1 MNAGSQLG
9 TGKRAEQPEIDYRGL
24 FEALPGLFLILLPD
38 DPAFTIVAA
47 SNAYLKASK
56 LSRENIVCHSLIEI
70 FPASPDAVHA
80 ATQGNVLA
88 SIKRVLAT
96 RKPDSMPVQQYNVRR
111 EQGEGGGFEERHWSP
126 VNSPVLNPDGTIL
139 LLVHRVE
146 DVTDFVLLKRKEAQQ
161 QDLAE
166 AERARADQISAE
178 LSLSSREL
186 THVKQLGSEREH
198 TEKRNN
204 LLMRVDDAIRGLTD
218 LHEIPRTVAELT
230 GEHLQVNRCMYAIVR
245 ADEESFDLICPYS
258 KDVPVVD
265 GGYLFSDFGK
275 NLGPFLREG
284 QPWVIDDAET
294 DPRTADDRESYRMA
308 QARSGIAIPFL
319 KDGRLVGVM
328 SVSHITPRHW
338 EPDEV
343 ELLQMVATR
352 CWESVERASITREL
366 REREH
371 RFRCLAESIPQM
383 IWTATPDGALDYAS
397 EQAARYFGIEPE
409 AVHRAGWLQW
419 VHPDDREPTVER
431 WKHSLESATPY
442 ETSFRLR
449 RASDGSWRWHLAL
462 AQPLL
467 DEGGKVVQWI
477 GTCTEIED
485 QKQAEVHLQQQWRI
499 FDSALS
505 NTPDHIYTLDREARF
520 TYANRALL
528 SFLQKP
534 LEELVGNLGVDFVSS
549 PELAEGMRQQIEQ
562 VIDTKQPLRDRSSL
576 TGVTGEVRSYEYI
589 LAPVLTAN
597 GQVEAVAGSAR
608 DITDRQRIEKAFE
621 ESEARLQQV
630 FAQAPVGI
638 CVLRG
643 PQLVFELANSSY
655 AEFLPGRVLVG
666 RPMLEVIPEIDPKEL
681 GALHRVLDTGEP
693 VIANES
699 PVLLDRNGVAEHRWF
714 NYLLHP
720 LRDADGMVS
729 GIVTVV
735 VDVTL
740 QVRAR
745 LELQRVNRELEEFA
759 YVASHDLQEP
769 LRMVNIY
776 THLILKKLPSE
787 NQEIAE
793 YGAFVRTGVLRMEK
807 LIRDLLT
814 FSLTVHTESLPV
826 GIADLSAS
834 LTEAL
839 SALKIRLEEN
849 RAIVTALALPT
860 VRGDT
865 TQLTHVFLN
874 LISNALKYRKKD
886 QIPTIHIAAKQ
897 DGEQWIISMQD
908 NGIGFEQQYAE
919 RIFGLF
925 KRLHKDEYPGTGL
938 GLAICKRI
946 VERYGGRM
954 WAEGRPGEGS
964 TFNFSLPRVVEK

>member
-1 MNAGSQLG
+1 MDAVSPLG
-9 TGKRAEQPEIDYRGL
+9 TSKHAEHPEIDYRGL
-24 FEALPGLFLILLPD
+24 FEALPGLFLVFLPD

-47 SNAYLKASK
+47 SNAYLQALKM
-56 LSRENIVCHSLIEI
+56 SRENIVHHSLIEI
-70 FPASPDAVHA
+70 FPAGPDSVHA

-88 SIKRVLAT
+88 SIRRVLAT
-96 RKPDSMPVQQYNVRR
+96 RQPDSMPVQQYNVRR
-111 EQGEGGGFEERHWSP
+111 EQWEGGGFEERHWSP
-126 VNSPVLNPDGTIL
+126 VHSPVLNPDGTTL

-161 QDLAE
+161 EDLAA
-166 AERARADQISAE
+166 AERQRADQIAAE
-178 LSLSSREL
+178 LSLRSSEL
-186 THVKQLGSEREH
+186 THVKQLGLEREH
-198 TEKRNN
+198 TEKRNR

-218 LHEIPRTVAELT
+218 LHEIPRTVTELT
-230 GEHLQVNRCMYAIVR
+230 GEHLQVNRCMYAIVG

-258 KDVPVVD
+258 KGVPFID
-265 GGYLFSDFGK
+265 GGYIFANFGK
-275 NLGPFLREG
+275 NLGPLLREG
-284 QPWVIDDAET
+284 RAWVIDDTEA
-294 DPRTADDRESYRMA
+294 DPRAADVRDSYRMA
-308 QARSGIAIPFL
+308 QARSSIAVPFL
-319 KDGRLVGVM
+319 RDGRLVGVM
-328 SVSHITPRHW
+328 SVSQTTPRHW

-352 CWESVERASITREL
+352 CWESVERARITREL

-371 RFRCLAESIPQM
+371 RFRCLTESIPQM
-383 IWTATPDGALDYAS
+383 IWTATPDGALDYAC
-397 EQAARYFGIEPE
+397 EQAARYFGIESE
-409 AVHRAGWLQW
+409 AAHGAGWLQW
-419 VHPDDREPTVER
+419 VHPDDRELTVER
-431 WKHSLESATPY
+431 WTQSLENATPY

-449 RASDGSWRWHLAL
+449 RASDGSWRWHLVR
-462 AQPLL
+462 AQPLVG
-467 DEGGKVVQWI
+467 EGGKVVQWF

-505 NTPDHIYTLDREARF
+505 NTPDHIYTLDLEARF

-528 SFLQKP
+528 SLLQKP
-534 LEELVGNLGVDFVSS
+534 LEELVGHPGVDFVSQ
-549 PELAEGMRQQIEQ
+549 PELAEGMRQQIQQ
-562 VIDTKQPLRDRSSL
+562 VIDTKQPLRDQSPL
-576 TGVTGEVRSYEYI
+576 TGLTGEIRSYEYI

-608 DITDRQRIEKAFE
+608 DITDRQRIEKALA
-621 ESEARLQQV
+621 ESEEKLQQV

-643 PQLVFELANSSY
+643 RQLVFELANSSY
-655 AEFLPGRVLVG
+655 AEFLPGRVLLG
-666 RPMLEVIPEIDPKEL
+666 RPMLEAVPEIDPTQL
-681 GALHRVLDTGEP
+681 DLLHRVLDTGEP
-693 VIANES
+693 FTANEF
-699 PVLLDRNGVAEHRWF
+699 PVLLNRNGVAEHRWF
-714 NYLLHP
+714 NYHLHP
-720 LRDADGMVS
+720 LRDADGVVS
-729 GIVTVV
+729 GIVAVAI
-735 VDVTL
+735 DVTL

-787 NQEIAE
+787 NQEMAE
-793 YGAFVRTGVLRMEK
+793 YGEFVRTGVLRMEK

-839 SALKIRLEEN
+839 SALKIRLEES

-874 LISNALKYRKKD
+874 LISNALKYRKQD
-886 QIPTIHIAAKQ
+886 QIPKIHISAEQ

-954 WAEGRPGEGS
+954 WAEGRLGEGS